1 MIVLFGNKSYF
12 DILGYMVTTCPGCK
26 TTSVMTVE
34 QQRKKLTVY
43 FIPTFD
49 FSRKQYMYCGHCH
62 ERFEIDKSLQ
72 STVKAR
78 LLSKKQMEKLMVEL
92 EMEKPRYEC
101 ANCESR
107 IEAGMKFCP
116 QCGNNLG

>member
-1 MIVLFGNKSYF
+1 MIVLFGNKAYF

-49 FSRKQYMYCGHCH
+49 FSRKQYM
-62 ERFEIDKSLQ
+62 
-72 STVKAR
+72 
-78 LLSKKQMEKLMVEL
+78 
-92 EMEKPRYEC
+92 
-101 ANCESR
+101 
-107 IEAGMKFCP
+107 
-116 QCGNNLG
+116 